1 MQALAELMFELA
13 TIATHMNPALFSDDQ
28 QYNHRLAPNL
38 HLLHVTNSNKR
49 PTAEVA
55 QGR

>member
-13 TIATHMNPALFSDDQ
+13 TIATHMNPALFPDDQ
-28 QYNHRLAPNL
+28 QYYHRLAPNL
-38 HLLHVTNSNKR
+38 RLLHVANSNKR